1 MSTLHPDEINAICY
15 GDHGSPFN
23 ILGIHPFA
31 DDKTVVRALR
41 PNAQRLAFVDE
52 STKDAEPLE
61 MTQISEMG
69 LFEIILEPQAE
80 ITAYHFLEID
90 GANEELRVDDPYRF
104 ALSLTDFDLY
114 LHAEGRFWE
123 IYEKFGAH
131 AVERDGVTGV
141 NFVVWAPNAR
151 RLSVVGDFNDWD
163 ARIHPMQQH
172 GKSGVWELFIP
183 GVKVGH
189 KYKYDL
195 KSHLHLYQG
204 QKIDPYGFFAE
215 RRPNTASIVVE
226 LDTYDWGDGHWMET
240 RGQADP
246 LHEPMS
252 IYEVHLGSWKRGAS
266 NRWLTYR
273 ELADQ
278 LVSYV
283 KEMGYTHIEF
293 MPVAEHPFDGSWG
306 YQVTGYYAPSSRYG
320 TPQDFMYLVD
330 QCHQNGIGVIV
341 DWVPAHFP
349 KDGHALSFFDGTH
362 LYSHE
367 DPRQGEHPDWGTYIF
382 NYGRNEVRN
391 FLIANALFWLDKY
404 HIDGLRVD
412 AVSSMV
418 YLNFSREE
426 GEWIP
431 NDYGGTENL
440 EAVTFLQEAN
450 AVIHEKFPGAIT
462 IAEESTAWPLVS
474 RPTYLGGLGFTF
486 KWNMGWMHDTLSYVS
501 KDPIYRKWEHHKL
514 TFAMMYAYNENFV
527 LSISHDEVVHGKGSL
542 MGKFP
547 GDWWQKFA
555 QLRLLWGYQYSHP
568 GKKLNFMGGDIG
580 QWSEWSETR
589 SLDWHLL
596 DLPTHEQVNQF
607 VRDLNHLYKAQPA
620 LYERDYDPAGFRWL
634 EADDAE
640 NSIYAFIRFA
650 QDTSDFLVIACNF
663 TPIPRENYRVG
674 VPEAGFY
681 DELINSDADIYGGGN
696 VGNYGGFHTDS
707 IWAQGYEQSLNLRV
721 PPLGIVIMKINRT
734 KS

>member
-15 GDHGSPFN
+15 GDHGNPFSV
-23 ILGIHPFA
+23 LGVHPIDA
-31 DDKTVVRALR
+31 TTWVVRALR
-41 PNAQRLAFVDE
+41 PNAQTLSFVDT
-52 STKDAEPLE
+52 SNGVTDPIVMPL
-61 MTQISEMG
+61 INEMG
-69 LFEIILEPQAE
+69 LFELVLEETTE
-80 ITAYHFLEID
+80 ITAYHFIEEN
-90 GANEELRVDDPYRF
+90 GAGAEFRVEDPYRF
-104 ALSLTDFDLY
+104 SQSLTDFELY

-131 AVERDGVTGV
+131 PVERNGVSGA

-151 RLSVVGDFNDWD
+151 RLSVVGDFNSWD
-163 ARIHPMQQH
+163 ARIHPMGQH
-172 GKSGVWELFIP
+172 GETGVWEVFIP

-195 KSHLHLYQG
+195 KSHLHEYTA

-215 RRPNTASIVVE
+215 RRPHTASIIVDLSE
-226 LDTYDWGDGHWMET
+226 YSWEDEAWLTS
-240 RGQADP
+240 RASADP
-246 LHEPMS
+246 LREPMS
-252 IYEVHLGSWKRGAS
+252 IYEVHLGSWQRKEG

-273 ELADQ
+273 ELADK
-278 LVSYV
+278 LVAYV
-283 KEMGYTHIEF
+283 TEMGYTHIEF

-306 YQVTGYYAPSSRYG
+306 YQVTGYYAPTSRYG
-320 TPQDFMYLVD
+320 LPSDFMYLVD
-330 QCHQNGIGVIV
+330 QCHQHNIGVIV

-362 LYSHE
+362 LYSHK

-418 YLNFSREE
+418 YLNFSRED

-431 NDYGGTENL
+431 NEYGGNENL
-440 EAVTFLQEAN
+440 PAVQFLQEAN

-486 KWNMGWMHDTLSYVS
+486 KWNMGWMHDTLSYMS
-501 KDPIYRKWEHHKL
+501 KDPVYRKWEHHKL
-514 TFAMMYAYNENFV
+514 TFAMVYAYNENFV

-542 MGKFP
+542 MGKFV

-555 QLRLLWGYQYSHP
+555 QLRLLWGYQYTHP

-580 QWSEWSETR
+580 QWAEWSETR

-596 DLPTHEQVNQF
+596 DLPTHDQLNQF
-607 VRDLNHLYKAQPA
+607 VRDLNHLYKSQPA
-620 LYERDYDPAGFRWL
+620 LYERDYSPEGFQWI
-634 EADDAE
+634 EANDAE
-640 NSIYAFIRFA
+640 NSIYSYLRFA
-650 QDTSDFLVIACNF
+650 RDKSDFLVVACNF
-663 TPIPRENYRVG
+663 TPVPRENYRVG
-674 VPEAGFY
+674 VPKAGFY
-681 DELINSDADIYGGGN
+681 DEIINSDAEIYGGGN
-696 VGNYGGFHTDS
+696 IGNFGGFRTDN
-707 IWAQGYEQSLNLRV
+707 IGAHGHAQSLNLRI
-721 PPLGIVIMKINRT
+721 PPFGMVILKIAQ
-734 KS
+734 

>member
-1 MSTLHPDEINAICY
+1 MSTLHSDEINAICY

-23 ILGIHPFA
+23 ILGVHPLEN
-31 DDKTVVRALR
+31 DKIVVRALR
-41 PNAQRLAFVDE
+41 PNAQSLAFVDE
-52 STKDAEPLE
+52 TTPDAEPIE

-69 LFEIILEPQAE
+69 LFEIILEPKSE
-80 ITAYHFLEID
+80 ITAYYFLEID
-90 GANEELRVDDPYRF
+90 GADKEIRVDDPYRF
-104 ALSLTDFDLY
+104 ELGLTDFDLY
-114 LHAEGRFWE
+114 LHAEGRYWE

-131 AVERDGVTGV
+131 AVERDGVAGV

-151 RLSVVGDFNDWD
+151 RMGVVGDFNNWD
-163 ARIHPMQQH
+163 ARIHPMEQH
-172 GKSGVWELFIP
+172 GESGVWELFIP
-183 GVKVGH
+183 GVHVGH

-204 QKIDPYGFFAE
+204 QKIDPYGFYAE
-215 RRPNTASIVVE
+215 RRPNTASIVVD
-226 LDTYDWGDGHWMET
+226 LDTYDWDDGHWMDN
-240 RGQADP
+240 RADTQP
-246 LHEPMS
+246 LNEPMS
-252 IYEVHLGSWKRGAS
+252 IYEVHLGSWKRGSS

-306 YQVTGYYAPSSRYG
+306 YQVTGYYAPTSRYG
-320 TPQDFMYLVD
+320 SPQDFMYLVD

-431 NDYGGTENL
+431 NEHGGTENL
-440 EAVTFLQEAN
+440 DAVSFLQEAN

-486 KWNMGWMHDTLSYVS
+486 KWNMGWMHDTLDYIE
-501 KDPIYRKWEHHKL
+501 KDAIYRRWHHHNL
-514 TFAMMYAYNENFV
+514 TFALMYAFSENFV
-527 LSISHDEVVHGKGSL
+527 LSLSHDEVVHGKGSL

-596 DLPTHEQVNQF
+596 DLPTHEHINQF

-634 EADDAE
+634 EADDAT
-640 NSIYAFIRFA
+640 NSVYAFIRFA
-650 QDTSDFLVIACNF
+650 KDTSDFLVVACNF
-663 TPIPRENYRVG
+663 TPVPRENYRVG
-674 VPEAGFY
+674 VPEEGFY

-696 VGNYGGFHTDS
+696 VGNYGGFRSDP
-707 IWAQGYEQSLNLRV
+707 IWAQGYEQSLNLRI
-721 PPLGIVIMKINRT
+721 PPLGIVIMKINR
-734 KS
+734 KK